1 MENALFLRGKKG
13 RNVVEPIELDAVMSC
28 FVSISECF
36 SEVVEAALRSGLESV
51 TTVGIGVKIK
61 SFLFMDS
68 I

>member
-1 MENALFLRGKKG
+1 MEKALFLRGGKW
-13 RNVVEPIELDAVMSC
+13 RNVVEPMGLEEVLSC
-28 FVSISECF
+28 FVSSSECF

-51 TTVGIGVKIK
+51 TTVGMGVKIK